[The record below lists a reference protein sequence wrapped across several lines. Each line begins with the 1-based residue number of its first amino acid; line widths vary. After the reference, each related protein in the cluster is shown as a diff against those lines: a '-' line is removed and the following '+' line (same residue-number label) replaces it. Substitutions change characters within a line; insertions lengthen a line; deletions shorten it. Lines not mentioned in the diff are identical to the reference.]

1 MRNSIKKIF
10 VLLSV
15 FVIASSFVFAGSG
28 ASQKIKIWKDVK
40 IKGAA
45 ISYLQPYFADE
56 ANNTGAAVIIAPGG
70 SYHHLGMGHEGH
82 KVAQWFQKN
91 GINAFVLRYRVSGD
105 GFNHPA
111 MLEDM
116 QRSIQIVREN
126 AGKWKINTKKVGA
139 IGFSAGGHLVVM
151 AGAFGDNVNEL
162 TKLGIKTN
170 VSLKPDF
177 VIPIYPVVSMQDDIY
192 HAWSRKSLTGSKEP
206 SQAIKDKFSMEKQI
220 TSKMCPVFLLCNRD
234 DRTVKYQNSV
244 RLDEAL
250 TKAGVP
256 HIFILNEKGDHGF
269 GMGNGKF
276 VKETHWNDKWLLPWL
291 KEEGIIK

>member
-56 ANNTGAAVIIAPGG
+56 ANNTGVAVIVAPGG

-126 AGKWKINTKKVGA
+126 ADKWKINTKKVGA

-220 TSKMCPVFLLCNRD
+220 TSKMCPVFLLCNKD

-250 TKAGVP
+250 SKAGVP

>member
-56 ANNTGAAVIIAPGG
+56 ANNTGAAVIVAPGG

-220 TSKMCPVFLLCNRD
+220 TSKMCPVFLLCNKD

-250 TKAGVP
+250 SKAGVP

>member
-10 VLLSV
+10 VLFSV
-15 FVIASSFVFAGSG
+15 LVIASAFVFADAG

-40 IKGAA
+40 IKGAS
-45 ISYLQPYFADE
+45 ISWLQPYFADE

-250 TKAGVP
+250 SKAGVP

-276 VKETHWNDKWLLPWL
+276 VQETHWNDEWLLPWL

>member
-56 ANNTGAAVIIAPGG
+56 ANNTGAAVIVAPGG

-250 TKAGVP
+250 SKAGVP

-276 VKETHWNDKWLLPWL
+276 VKETQWNDKWLLPWL